1 MLGPFLTLL
10 GLDDPSKT
18 QPRPTSPTTA
28 ATKTAAEQSHES
40 DLKRKQIQQLSTYLN
55 SPKVRSGG
63 GARKRLVES
72 VRQVSEVV
80 IWSDRRN
87 PELLSVCIEMGLHQ
101 HMLALLQSRGRQ
113 RRWSASDNAVTVQ
126 VLQTFSIILDSVSD
140 TKFLYALLS
149 NNFVNELIAAPI
161 DMDNEEVVS
170 YYVAFLKAL
179 SLKLTADTI
188 HFFCNERMDDFP
200 LYTTAISLF
209 DHPDSMVRVAV
220 RAITLNV
227 FRINDPRALDF
238 VLHSPKSTSF
248 WEQIVCA
255 LKDSYDDAFRILVD
269 MLPGRQHGGSAV
281 ATTQIDRAHMSAAQ
295 GWAAIDQVL
304 EEHMGLLAYLN
315 DIYGLG
321 VARINS
327 RITAEFSGR
336 ILERTLVHAIDI
348 GWRAGASPEETLFM
362 QVVTL
367 FTAHFFSIVRFSPLL
382 VDVITALFSDGSN
395 ASGAHLPHPFIPSPF
410 EPSRTLVPWLCAVV
424 EILRNKAIGPTT
436 LVKSAL
442 TPRRML
448 RTRALLES
456 LTGTTSLSNRDCC
469 SSNSGCSLSAN
480 VQPPT
485 IAAIAASSPPLNAT
499 ADSQASPPLP
509 PHTQTI
515 ATAMVQI
522 LAEDPPSHTWIT
534 VDLAALVLAQLTRSS
549 RNGRLVLDPSLSSEL
564 AQAQHTRSAE
574 LRALLL
580 ATNEGTEP
588 DQIGCGSWKVLAQC
602 LADFANSDAETLTMK
617 VQFEARHV
625 FAPEPTSPNLSP
637 MPPGSPSSVPPMQP
651 PSLQQQQQ
659 FRRSSTSSSTA
670 NPLALLTK
678 AVISPL
684 TTSLASTHSSHTSL
698 PSLSLSPFET
708 PTPHHV
714 SLAASIHQAFRLRLL
729 CAAASICP
737 QPSSNSFVPS
747 LQAWLGQQI
756 TSIASLSAETI
767 GFSASVID
775 NAAKREL
782 PRNVTRLGFSAS
794 VVCHGG
800 CLIIEQAH
808 EPAVLEMVWPLA
820 DITAE
825 LEQEPAD
832 GTNGP
837 LCVLHIRDTTPPEPL
852 FFPPR
857 PASMGGI
864 NVTSTARKTNR
875 FRSSTNTSNSHIAS
889 KRHLAQYSYFGRHP
903 LDISLR
909 LGNAGVCNELYNS
922 LRLHCTISRQMLANI
937 YIDHDVL

>member
-1 MLGPFLTLL
+1 MFGPFLTLL

-18 QPRPTSPTTA
+18 QPRPTSPTA
-28 ATKTAAEQSHES
+28 AAAAAAAKTAAEQSHES
-40 DLKRKQIQQLSTYLN
+40 DLKRTQIQQLSTYLN

-87 PELLSVCIEMGLHQ
+87 PELLSVCIEQGLHQ

-113 RRWSASDNAVTVQ
+113 RRWSVSDNAVTVQ

-161 DMDNEEVVS
+161 DMGNEEVVS

-200 LYTTAISLF
+200 LYTTAIALF

-238 VLHSPKSTSF
+238 VLHSPKSSSF

-255 LKDSYDDAFRILVD
+255 LKDTYDDAFRILVD
-269 MLPGRQHGGSAV
+269 MLPARPHAGSAV

-321 VARINS
+321 VARINR
-327 RITAEFSGR
+327 RITAEFAGR
-336 ILERTLVHAIDI
+336 ILERTLVHAIDV

-382 VDVITALFSDGSN
+382 VDVVAALFSDGSN

-424 EILRNKAIGPTT
+424 EVLRNKAIGPTT

-456 LTGTTSLSNRDCC
+456 LTGSTSLSNRDCC
-469 SSNSGCSLSAN
+469 SSSSGCSTPAN
-480 VQPPT
+480 APPPT
-485 IAAIAASSPPLNAT
+485 IAAAVAASSPPLNAP
-499 ADSQASPPLP
+499 ANPQASSPPLP

-534 VDLAALVLAQLTRSS
+534 VDLAALVLAQLTCSS
-549 RNGRLVLDPSLSSEL
+549 RSGRLTLDPSLSSEL
-564 AQAQHTRSAE
+564 AQAQRTRSAE

-580 ATNEGTEP
+580 ATNEGAEP

-625 FAPEPTSPNLSP
+625 FAPEPSSPLLSP
-637 MPPGSPSSVPPMQP
+637 VPPASPSSVPPVP
-651 PSLQQQQQ
+651 PVQQL
-659 FRRSSTSSSTA
+659 RRSSTSSSTA
-670 NPLALLTK
+670 NPLALFTK

-684 TTSLASTHSSHTSL
+684 AASLASTHSSHTSL
-698 PSLSLSPFET
+698 LSLSPFET

-737 QPSSNSFVPS
+737 QPSSTPFVPR
-747 LQAWLGQQI
+747 LQAWLGQSI
-756 TSIASLSAETI
+756 TSIAALAAETA
-767 GFSASVID
+767 GVAASVID

-782 PRNVTRLGFSAS
+782 PRNVTRLGFAAT
-794 VVCHGG
+794 VICHDG
-800 CLIIEQAH
+800 CLVIEQAR

-820 DITAE
+820 DTTVE
-825 LEQEPAD
+825 LEREPAD
-832 GTNGP
+832 GANGP
-837 LCVLHIRDTTPPEPL
+837 LCVLHVRDTTPPEPL

-864 NVTSTARKTNR
+864 NVSSTARKTNR
-875 FRSSTNTSNSHIAS
+875 FRSNTSNSLMAS
-889 KRHLAQYSYFGRHP
+889 KRHLAQYAYFGRHP

-909 LGNAGVCNELYNS
+909 LGNAHICNELYAS
-922 LRLHCTISRQMLANI
+922 LKLHCKISQQMLANI
-937 YIDHDVL
+937 YIDHDVI